1 MSKLSFKTFC
11 IELYAEHIGKD
22 STDVY
27 ALFCTSGLLD
37 LLEKDYDDL
46 HGMSMEYLMQ
56 YFDEYLKHSISSLP
70 NQNIFHSMYNA
81 TIIPEI
87 VKLISDKYYLSEQD
101 AMDVFYKSNMA
112 KALNDPE
119 TGLYGHSALFI
130 FSQFV
135 MEKCEIK
142 SK

>member
-1 MSKLSFKTFC
+1 MP
-11 IELYAEHIGKD
+11 
-22 STDVY
+22 
-27 ALFCTSGLLD
+27 
-37 LLEKDYDDL
+37 EKDYDDL

-56 YFDEYLKHSISSLP
+56 YFDEYLEGSVSSLP

-87 VKLISDKYYLSEQD
+87 VKLISDKYNMSEQD
-101 AMDVFYKSNMA
+101 AMDVFYKSDTA

-119 TGLYGHSALFI
+119 TGLYGQSALFI

-135 MEKCEIK
+135 MEKGGNIVLN
-142 SK
+142 